1 VLIGVALAAA
11 VAGWLVGAYFLWQSV
26 IPDGLRL
33 PDVQETSLFPTSTLS
48 EAETYERFVRW
59 DFVVVQLVVLAVVAV
74 YARIGPKFVR
84 ESAAGPIGTG
94 MLLAMLGLGLV
105 WLLQLPFGLAELW
118 WQRRHDVT
126 DASYGEWIVSG
137 WFGLGGEFLFI
148 CLAMLIVVGLAQVVG
163 DWWWLPG
170 SFAFVGLA
178 LLFTFVFPYLI
189 PGQKSLH
196 RPALA
201 AAASSYEQQL
211 GLDDIPIK
219 VQDVSGETTLPNAE
233 AVGLGPTRRVV
244 LWSTIL
250 RPPFTLDEQKVV
262 VAHELGHHARKH
274 LWKSVGWYA
283 LFAIPGA
290 FVISRVTRRRGG
302 MRNPEAV
309 PLGLLTLNALVAGV
323 EMLIPIQAEYY
334 ALEGLG
340 QLVETIEMVKAHLN
354 QELSITTILVTMYDA
369 RTNLASGVAQEV
381 RSHFRDQVLHT
392 TIPRSVR
399 VSEAPSYGQ
408 TVMTYD
414 PGSPGALSYLEAAR
428 ELAVRGTWA

>member
-1 VLIGVALAAA
+1 MIGVALAAA
-11 VAGWLVGAYFLWQSV
+11 VAGWLVAAYFLWQSV

-33 PDVQETSLFPTSTLS
+33 PDVDESSLFPSSTLS

-59 DFVVVQLVVLAVVAV
+59 DFVLAELVVLAVVAV
-74 YARIGPKFVR
+74 YARIGPTFVR

-126 DASYGEWIVSG
+126 DASYGEWIIGG
-137 WFGLGGEFLFI
+137 WFGLGGAFLFI

-170 SFAFVGLA
+170 GVAFVGLS
-178 LLFTFVFPYLI
+178 LLFTFVFPFLI

-201 AAASSYEQQL
+201 AAASSYERQL

-219 VQDVSGETTLPNAE
+219 VQDVSGDTTLPNAE

-250 RPPFTLDEQKVV
+250 RPPFSLDEQKVV

-274 LWKSVGWYA
+274 LWKGVGWYA

-309 PLGLLTLNALVAGV
+309 PLGLLTLIVLSIIATPLLNVITRHMEAEADWVALTLTQDPQDA
-323 EMLIPIQAEYY
+323 
-334 ALEGLG
+334 EGLFK
-340 QLVETIEMVKAHLN
+340 QFTYAAHADPSPPTWSYVLMETHPTGLQRIEM
-354 QELSITTILVTMYDA
+354 A
-369 RTNLASGVAQEV
+369 RAWQ
-381 RSHFRDQVLHT
+381 
-392 TIPRSVR
+392 
-399 VSEAPSYGQ
+399 
-408 TVMTYD
+408 
-414 PGSPGALSYLEAAR
+414 AR
-428 ELAVRGTWA
+428 ERAGP

>member
-1 VLIGVALAAA
+1 MLIGVALAAA
-11 VAGWLVGAYFLWQSV
+11 LAGWLVGAYFLWQSV

-178 LLFTFVFPYLI
+178 LLFSFVFPYLI

-219 VQDVSGETTLPNAE
+219 VQDVSGETSLPNAE
-233 AVGLGPTRRVV
+233 AVGMGPTRRVI
-244 LWSTIL
+244 LWSTVL
-250 RPPFTLDEQKVV
+250 RRPFTLDEQEVV
-262 VAHELGHHARKH
+262 VAHELGHHARRHIFKG
-274 LWKSVGWYA
+274 VAWYA

-290 FVISRVTRRRGG
+290 FLISRITRRRGG

-309 PLGLLTLNALVAGV
+309 PLGLLALVVLSTIALPLQNV
-323 EMLIPIQAEYY
+323 ITRHMEAEADWV
-334 ALEGLG
+334 ALTLTQDPQDAEGLFKRFTFAAHADPSPPTWSYV
-340 QLVETIEMVKAHLN
+340 LMETHPTGLQRIEMVRAW
-354 QELSITTILVTMYDA
+354 Q
-369 RTNLASGVAQEV
+369 
-381 RSHFRDQVLHT
+381 
-392 TIPRSVR
+392 
-399 VSEAPSYGQ
+399 
-408 TVMTYD
+408 
-414 PGSPGALSYLEAAR
+414 AR
-428 ELAVRGTWA
+428 EQPSP

>member
-1 VLIGVALAAA
+1 VVIGVALAAA
-11 VAGWLVGAYFLWQSV
+11 VAGWFVAAYFLWQSV

-33 PDVQETSLFPTSTLS
+33 PDVDETSLFPTSTLS

-59 DFVVVQLVVLAVVAV
+59 DFVLAELVVLAVVAV

-126 DASYGEWIVSG
+126 EASYGEWILSG
-137 WFGLGGEFLFI
+137 WFGLGGQFLFI

-170 SFAFVGLA
+170 GVAFVALS

-196 RPALA
+196 RPELA
-201 AAASSYEQQL
+201 AAASSYEREL

-219 VQDVSGETTLPNAE
+219 VQDVSGDTTLPNAE

-250 RPPFTLDEQKVV
+250 RPPFSLDEQKVV

-274 LWKSVGWYA
+274 LWKGVGWYA

-309 PLGLLTLNALVAGV
+309 PLGLLALIVLSIIATPLLNVITRHMEAEADWVALTLTQDPQDA
-323 EMLIPIQAEYY
+323 
-334 ALEGLG
+334 EGLFK
-340 QLVETIEMVKAHLN
+340 QFTYAAHADPSPPTWSYVLIETHPTGLQRIEM
-354 QELSITTILVTMYDA
+354 A
-369 RTNLASGVAQEV
+369 RAW
-381 RSHFRDQVLHT
+381 R
-392 TIPRSVR
+392 
-399 VSEAPSYGQ
+399 
-408 TVMTYD
+408 
-414 PGSPGALSYLEAAR
+414 AR
-428 ELAVRGTWA
+428 ERAGP

>member
-1 VLIGVALAAA
+1 MLIGVALAAA
-11 VAGWLVGAYFLWQSV
+11 VAGWLVAAYFLWQSV
-26 IPDGLRL
+26 IPDRLRL
-33 PDVQETSLFPTSTLS
+33 PDVKETSLFPTSTLS

-59 DFVVVQLVVLAVVAV
+59 DFVLVQLVVLAVLAV

-126 DASYGEWIVSG
+126 EASYGEWIVSG

-170 SFAFVGLA
+170 GAAFVGLA

-201 AAASSYEQQL
+201 ASANAYEQQL

-274 LWKSVGWYA
+274 LLKGVGWYA

-290 FVISRVTRRRGG
+290 FLISRVTRRRGG

-309 PLGLLTLNALVAGV
+309 PLGLLTLIVLSILATPLLNVITRHMEAEADWVALTLTQDPQDA
-323 EMLIPIQAEYY
+323 
-334 ALEGLG
+334 EGLFK
-340 QLVETIEMVKAHLN
+340 QFTYAAHADPSPPMWSYVLMETHPTGLQRIEM
-354 QELSITTILVTMYDA
+354 A
-369 RTNLASGVAQEV
+369 RAWQ
-381 RSHFRDQVLHT
+381 
-392 TIPRSVR
+392 
-399 VSEAPSYGQ
+399 
-408 TVMTYD
+408 
-414 PGSPGALSYLEAAR
+414 AR
-428 ELAVRGTWA
+428 EQAGP

>member
-1 VLIGVALAAA
+1 VIGVAVAAA
-11 VAGWLVGAYFLWQSV
+11 VAGWLVAAYFLWQSV
-26 IPDGLRL
+26 VPDGLRL
-33 PDVQETSLFPTSTLS
+33 PDVDETSLFPSSTLS
-48 EAETYERFVRW
+48 EAEAYERFVRW
-59 DFVVVQLVVLAVVAV
+59 DFVAAELVVLAVVAV
-74 YARIGPKFVR
+74 YARIGPRFTR

-126 DASYGEWIVSG
+126 DASYGEWILSG

-170 SFAFVGLA
+170 SAAFVGLA
-178 LLFTFVFPYLI
+178 LLFTFISPYLL

-196 RPALA
+196 RPALV
-201 AAASSYEQQL
+201 ASANTYEEEL

-233 AVGLGPTRRVV
+233 AVGLGPTRRVI

-250 RPPFTLDEQKVV
+250 RRPFTLDEQRVV
-262 VAHELGHHARKH
+262 VAHELGHHDRNH

-283 LFAIPGA
+283 LFALPGA
-290 FVISRVTRRRGG
+290 FVIALVTRRRGG

-309 PLGLLTLNALVAGV
+309 PLGLLTFIVLSLIATPLLNVITRHMEAEADWVALTLTRDPQDA
-323 EMLIPIQAEYY
+323 
-334 ALEGLG
+334 EGLFREFTSAAHADPSPPTWTYV
-340 QLVETIEMVKAHLN
+340 LMETHPTGLQRIEM
-354 QELSITTILVTMYDA
+354 A
-369 RTNLASGVAQEV
+369 RAWLARQ
-381 RSHFRDQVLHT
+381 Q
-392 TIPRSVR
+392 
-399 VSEAPSYGQ
+399 
-408 TVMTYD
+408 
-414 PGSPGALSYLEAAR
+414 GSP
-428 ELAVRGTWA
+428 

>member
-11 VAGWLVGAYFLWQSV
+11 AAGWFVAAYFLWQSV
-26 IPDGLRL
+26 VPDGLRL
-33 PDVQETSLFPTSTLS
+33 PDVDETSLFPAATLS
-48 EAETYERFVRW
+48 EAEAYERFVRW
-59 DFVVVQLVVLAVVAV
+59 DFVAAELVVLAVVAV

-126 DASYGEWIVSG
+126 EASYGEWILSG
-137 WFGLGGEFLFI
+137 WFGLGGEFLFV
-148 CLAMLIVVGLAQVVG
+148 CLAILIVVGLAQVVG

-170 SFAFVGLA
+170 GAAFVGLS

-189 PGQKSLH
+189 PGQHPLH
-196 RPALA
+196 RPALV
-201 AAASSYEQQL
+201 ASANSYEREL

-219 VQDVSGETTLPNAE
+219 VQDVSGDTTLPNAE

-250 RPPFTLDEQKVV
+250 RPPFSLDEQKVV

-283 LFAIPGA
+283 LFAVPGA

-309 PLGLLTLNALVAGV
+309 PLGLLALIVLSILAMPLLNVITRHMEAEADWVALTLTQDPQDA
-323 EMLIPIQAEYY
+323 
-334 ALEGLG
+334 EGLFK
-340 QLVETIEMVKAHLN
+340 QFTYAAHADPSPPTWSYVLMETHPTGLQRIEM
-354 QELSITTILVTMYDA
+354 A
-369 RTNLASGVAQEV
+369 RAWLGREQA
-381 RSHFRDQVLHT
+381 
-392 TIPRSVR
+392 
-399 VSEAPSYGQ
+399 AP
-408 TVMTYD
+408 
-414 PGSPGALSYLEAAR
+414 
-428 ELAVRGTWA
+428 

>member
-1 VLIGVALAAA
+1 VLAAA
-11 VAGWLVGAYFLWQSV
+11 VAGWLVAAYFLWQSV
-26 IPDGLRL
+26 IPDGLKL

-94 MLLAMLGLGLV
+94 MLLEMLGLGLV

-309 PLGLLTLNALVAGV
+309 PLGLLTLIVLSILATPLLNVITRHMEAEADWVALTLTQDPRDA
-323 EMLIPIQAEYY
+323 
-334 ALEGLG
+334 EGLFK
-340 QLVETIEMVKAHLN
+340 QFTYAAHADPSPPTWSYVLMETHPTGLQRIEM
-354 QELSITTILVTMYDA
+354 A
-369 RTNLASGVAQEV
+369 RAWQ
-381 RSHFRDQVLHT
+381 
-392 TIPRSVR
+392 
-399 VSEAPSYGQ
+399 
-408 TVMTYD
+408 
-414 PGSPGALSYLEAAR
+414 AR
-428 ELAVRGTWA
+428 EEAGP

>member
-1 VLIGVALAAA
+1 VLIGVAVAAA

-309 PLGLLTLNALVAGV
+309 PLGLLTLIVLSILATPLLNVITRHMEAEADWVALTLTQDPRDA
-323 EMLIPIQAEYY
+323 
-334 ALEGLG
+334 EGLFK
-340 QLVETIEMVKAHLN
+340 QFTYAAHADPDPPTWSYVLMETHPTGLQRIEM
-354 QELSITTILVTMYDA
+354 A
-369 RTNLASGVAQEV
+369 RAWQ
-381 RSHFRDQVLHT
+381 
-392 TIPRSVR
+392 
-399 VSEAPSYGQ
+399 
-408 TVMTYD
+408 
-414 PGSPGALSYLEAAR
+414 AR
-428 ELAVRGTWA
+428 EEAGP

>member
-1 VLIGVALAAA
+1 VIGVALAAA
-11 VAGWLVGAYFLWQSV
+11 VAGWLVAAYYLWQSV

-33 PDVQETSLFPTSTLS
+33 PDVDETSLFPTSTLS

-59 DFVVVQLVVLAVVAV
+59 DFVLAELVVLAVVAV
-74 YARIGPKFVR
+74 YARIGPRFVR

-126 DASYGEWIVSG
+126 EASYGEWILSG
-137 WFGLGGEFLFI
+137 WFGLGGQFLFI
-148 CLAMLIVVGLAQVVG
+148 CLAMLIVVGLAQVLG

-170 SFAFVGLA
+170 GVAFVGLS

-196 RPALA
+196 KPALA
-201 AAASSYEQQL
+201 AAANSYEQEL
-211 GLDDIPIK
+211 GLDNIPIK
-219 VQDVSGETTLPNAE
+219 VQDVSGDTTLPNAE

-250 RPPFTLDEQKVV
+250 RPPFSLDEQKVV

-274 LWKSVGWYA
+274 LLKGVGWYA

-309 PLGLLTLNALVAGV
+309 PLGLLTLIVLSIIATPLLNVITRHMEAEADWVALTLTQDPQDA
-323 EMLIPIQAEYY
+323 
-334 ALEGLG
+334 EGLFK
-340 QLVETIEMVKAHLN
+340 QFTYAAHADPSPPTWSYVLLETHPTGLQRIEM
-354 QELSITTILVTMYDA
+354 A
-369 RTNLASGVAQEV
+369 RAWQ
-381 RSHFRDQVLHT
+381 
-392 TIPRSVR
+392 
-399 VSEAPSYGQ
+399 
-408 TVMTYD
+408 
-414 PGSPGALSYLEAAR
+414 AR
-428 ELAVRGTWA
+428 EQAGP